1 MNSRMRSACLAPLRS
16 DFSSIFICVSGGD
29 EMAILRS
36 GEHGRSKERRR
47 EEGNESAAA
56 IDVVDSEDTMT
67 GTASRGQTNGL
78 TLNFPPLLQR
88 ILYQMELIARR
99 CLSKFKFVF
108 IMLMTRRALNASVVR
123 VWHVAAAIVI
133 FLKSAS
139 GPLPFTNSYPRQYA
153 ALTLTGATA

>member
-56 IDVVDSEDTMT
+56 AAIDVVDSEDTMT
-67 GTASRGQTNGL
+67 GTASRGQTNGV

-99 CLSKFKFVF
+99 CLSKFVF
-108 IMLMTRRALNASVVR
+108 IMLMTRRALNVVR
-123 VWHVAAAIVI
+123 VWHVAAIVL
-133 FLKSAS
+133 FLKSAN
-139 GPLPFTNSYPRQYA
+139 GPLPFNNSYPRQYA
-153 ALTLTGATA
+153 ALGGATA

>member
-1 MNSRMRSACLAPLRS
+1 
-16 DFSSIFICVSGGD
+16 
-29 EMAILRS
+29 MAILRS

-67 GTASRGQTNGL
+67 GTASRGQTNGV

-99 CLSKFKFVF
+99 CERCSL
-108 IMLMTRRALNASVVR
+108 
-123 VWHVAAAIVI
+123 
-133 FLKSAS
+133 
-139 GPLPFTNSYPRQYA
+139 Y
-153 ALTLTGATA
+153 

>member
-1 MNSRMRSACLAPLRS
+1 MRSACLAPLRS

-56 IDVVDSEDTMT
+56 AIDVVDSEDTMT
-67 GTASRGQTNGL
+67 GTASRGQTNRV

-88 ILYQMELIARR
+88 IPPDEIDCEEMLVQIHLHNANDSKSLERLRGPRLARGR
-99 CLSKFKFVF
+99 GDCD
-108 IMLMTRRALNASVVR
+108 
-123 VWHVAAAIVI
+123 
-133 FLKSAS
+133 LKSAN
-139 GPLPFTNSYPRQYA
+139 GPMPFTNSNQRPPRVQFESSKY
-153 ALTLTGATA
+153 